1 MAGLGAT
8 SRRVRSDRIGSEP
21 TTWQSVVTAFRD
33 RGGGGAWNLPRA
45 RVADDLES
53 VIAAPDS
60 VNQGSF
66 GFCGIAA
73 FLRFWIRR
81 DPRAFATFAT
91 SVYEHGAAS
100 FTSYKVDPNRHL
112 RSVDY
117 AAAFSAGGTRCPP
130 GQWMVMSAIQ
140 DSISPAG
147 FDGTVDR
154 SWHAFLSLHEGAIP
168 GQIAKLFQD
177 THLYSGVD
185 DRTDWPSL
193 ILPRVPF
200 LPDPWRPTIGD
211 AKRLAPGPSC
221 DVVLQVN
228 DVILHGASPIPPGL
242 LKDIR
247 DDFPNHFIALASK
260 PAVADDALRCR
271 VWTWAGFQD
280 LDMPA
285 DRFMSN
291 YYGAIVCTV

>member
-1 MAGLGAT
+1 M
-8 SRRVRSDRIGSEP
+8 RSVGIGSES
-21 TTWQSVVTAFRD
+21 TTWQDAVAAFRS

-45 RVADDLES
+45 RVADDLEAA
-53 VIAAPDS
+53 IRAPDS
-60 VNQGSF
+60 INQGAF

-81 DPRAFATFAT
+81 YPHAFAIFAT
-91 SVYEHGAAS
+91 SVYENGAAS
-100 FTSYKVDPNRHL
+100 FTSYKVDPNSHL

-117 AAAFSAGGTRCPP
+117 LTAFAAGGTRCPP

-168 GQIAKLFQD
+168 TQIAKLLED
-177 THLYSGVD
+177 THRYSKVEN
-185 DRTDWPSL
+185 RTDWPSL
-193 ILPRVPF
+193 LLPRVPF
-200 LPDPWRPTIGD
+200 LPDPWRPTVGD
-211 AKRLAPGPSC
+211 AKSLDPGRTC
-221 DVVLQVN
+221 DIVLQVN
-228 DVILHGASPIPPGL
+228 DVVLHGASPIPPGL
-242 LKDIR
+242 LRDIR
-247 DDFPNHFIALASK
+247 DDFPNHFIALESR
-260 PAVADDALRCR
+260 PTLVDDALRCR

-280 LDMPA
+280 LDMPV
-285 DRFMSN
+285 DRFMCN